1 MSGNIVV
8 DWADS
13 ILEIAESACKSSN
26 NSDKDKCFMEIIGIC
41 DAIFKALGYTCKYTS
56 IKYVRFFEKLAGK
69 DTTVIDWVLSVVD
82 LALHGREAGY
92 SGKDKALRCI
102 IGVCKTIR
110 ITLAYVYPKNPDNKE
125 DYENK
130 MKQLI
135 EDKRQQLLDAAKHAI
150 QYSE

>member
-1 MSGNIVV
+1 MNGNIVV

-13 ILEIAESACKSSN
+13 ILEIAESACKSFDTD
-26 NSDKDKCFMEIIGIC
+26 DKDKSFMEIIGIC

-82 LALHGREAGY
+82 LALHGSKAGY
-92 SGKDKALRCI
+92 FGKDKALRCI

-110 ITLAYVYPKNPDNKE
+110 TTLGYVYP
-125 DYENK
+125 
-130 MKQLI
+130 
-135 EDKRQQLLDAAKHAI
+135 EDKRKQVRDFAEHVS
-150 QYSE
+150 QYSEK